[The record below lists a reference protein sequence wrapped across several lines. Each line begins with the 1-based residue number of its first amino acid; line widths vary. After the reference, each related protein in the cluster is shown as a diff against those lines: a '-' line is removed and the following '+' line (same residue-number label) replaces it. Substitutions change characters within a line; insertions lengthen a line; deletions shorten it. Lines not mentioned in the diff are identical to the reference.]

1 MMLRTLLLAALMA
14 GTISGILLTA
24 IQQLQVTP
32 LIVEAEIYEPP
43 GAGHAQTHDHATSAA
58 DTSSGS
64 DESDQRLLLSLLS
77 NVFAGIGFSLL
88 VASAI
93 TLSNQK
99 GWRKGLLWGGA
110 GFIVFFAA
118 PALGLPPKLPGT
130 AGAPL
135 LDQQLWWISTAAAS
149 AVGIALLV
157 FSRPRLLKGV
167 GVLILLIPHIAGA
180 PQPEQVYSLAPEFL
194 AQQFVIASAISNATF
209 WLLLGLMIGH
219 FLRNLDDSPL
229 T

>member
-32 LIVEAEIYEPP
+32 LIVEAETYEP

-58 DTSSGS
+58 ETSGN
-64 DESDQRLLLSLLS
+64 DENDQRLLLSLLS

-130 AGAPL
+130 TGASL

-157 FSRPRLLKGV
+157 FSRPRLLKGI